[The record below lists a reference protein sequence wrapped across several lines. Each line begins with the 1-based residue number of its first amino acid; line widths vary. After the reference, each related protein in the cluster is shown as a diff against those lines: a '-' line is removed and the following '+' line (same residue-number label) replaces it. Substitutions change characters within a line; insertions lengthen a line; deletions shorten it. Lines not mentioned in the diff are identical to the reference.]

1 MKINPDQEKA
11 VDFYDQNYAGIDP
24 LYVEPGRRMFLGDSQ
39 NRSCR
44 FCNKKSPDVSF
55 RKKAHAIPELLGN
68 SSLFSDYECD
78 DCNTFFG
85 STIENDLGNWTK
97 PSRTFARIRGKSGV
111 PAIKKVGNVEGWRI
125 DYDVSG
131 FHIKQYE
138 SDPFI
143 EIDETEKRLRLE
155 LRRDVFT
162 PVAVLKAFVKIGM
175 TIFPPE
181 ELANFRTALN
191 WIRNPNHDKAL
202 VAECPV
208 IHTFQPGPM
217 RNDLIVLMLMR
228 RRREVS
234 DVPYAFMVFGYGND
248 VFQVFLPSPEQ
259 DKGIDGK
266 RLTFPAYPTPG
277 GVDPQRYGT
286 ARVRVLNLCGRQPVK
301 GETMSIALGFESIEV
316 MG

>member
-1 MKINPDQEKA
+1 MKLNPDQEKA
-11 VDFYDQNYAGIDP
+11 ADFYDQNYAGIDP

-39 NRSCR
+39 NRLCR
-44 FCNKKSPDVSF
+44 FCNKKNPDVSF
-55 RKKAHAIPELLGN
+55 RKRAHAIPELLGN
-68 SSLFSDYECD
+68 SSLFSNYECD
-78 DCNTFFG
+78 DCNTLFG

-111 PAIKKVGNVEGWRI
+111 PAIKKVGSVEGWRI

-143 EIDETEKRLRLE
+143 EIDETNKRLRLE
-155 LRRDVFT
+155 LKRDAFT
-162 PVAVLKAFVKIGM
+162 PVAVLKAFVKIGL
-175 TIFPPE
+175 TILPPE

-191 WIRNPNHDKAL
+191 WIRNPNHAKAL
-202 VAECPV
+202 VVECPV

-234 DVPYAFMVFGYGND
+234 GLPYAFMVLGFGND

-259 DKGIDGK
+259 DKGIVGK
-266 RLTFPAYPTPG
+266 RLTLPVFPTPG

-286 ARVRVLNLCGRQPVK
+286 ARVRKLELCGRQPVR
-301 GETMSIALGFESIEV
+301 GETISIALGFESIEV